1 MISREE
7 HIKFLCGLSVEKCN
21 MFHTDAIIYPDCKSN
36 RIRSFRITDLSY
48 KMSTFTTPWLFKS
61 IVVAIVVDIEACR
74 IHVKRFIDFVRD
86 LSILDS
92 VCLEQRMNILSS
104 IWQSLCHIVNIASPP
119 IEPKVEK

>member
-1 MISREE
+1 
-7 HIKFLCGLSVEKCN
+7 

-48 KMSTFTTPWLFKS
+48 KMSTVTTPWLFKS